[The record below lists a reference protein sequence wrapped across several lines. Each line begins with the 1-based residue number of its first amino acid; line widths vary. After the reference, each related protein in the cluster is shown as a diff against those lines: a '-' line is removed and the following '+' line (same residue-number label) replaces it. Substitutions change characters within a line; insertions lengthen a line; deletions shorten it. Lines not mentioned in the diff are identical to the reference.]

1 MLGAT
6 ASLRSATLWWKVG
19 DVKIY
24 FLILDDVVTLRGW
37 AVPSGALE

>member
-24 FLILDDVVTLRGW
+24 FLILDVVTLRGW